1 MISLV
6 GMAVLVAIAIALSSH
21 RRAIKPRTVL
31 WAFALQV
38 VLGAFA
44 LYVPWG
50 QSTLA
55 TASNAVSSL
64 QGYANQGIDFLF
76 GGLSSPKMFEL
87 FGSGGFIFALKVLP
101 VIVFFSAFISVL
113 YYLGIMTL
121 IIRLIGTPL
130 RWLLGTSRA
139 ESMSA
144 TANIFV
150 GQTEAPLVVRPFIA
164 NMTKSELFAVMVG
177 GVASVAGSVLIG
189 YASLG
194 IDLKYLIAA
203 SFMAAPGGLLMAKL
217 IVPETETPHDT
228 LRDVLDTQ
236 TEKPANVIDAAAVGT
251 SSGLTLALN
260 VGAMLLVFIALIAL
274 VNGLLG
280 WVGGLF
286 GYPQFSLQLLLGYVF
301 APLAYVLGVPWSE
314 AMQAGGLIGQ
324 KIVLNEF
331 VAYVDLSNYIDP
343 VKALEAGRQVL
354 SERTQIIT
362 TFALCGFA
370 NLSSIGILLGG
381 LGVMAPSRRQDL
393 ARLGVKAVIAGTLSN
408 LMSAAIAGFFIA
420 L

>member
-1 MISLV
+1 
-6 GMAVLVAIAIALSSH
+6 
-21 RRAIKPRTVL
+21 
-31 WAFALQV
+31 
-38 VLGAFA
+38 
-44 LYVPWG
+44 
-50 QSTLA
+50 
-55 TASNAVSSL
+55 
-64 QGYANQGIDFLF
+64 
-76 GGLSSPKMFEL
+76 
-87 FGSGGFIFALKVLP
+87 
-101 VIVFFSAFISVL
+101 
-113 YYLGIMTL
+113 MTL

-280 WVGGLF
+280 WVGGWF